1 MFVTERQS
9 AATFRPRYGSANIG
23 TWIGFKQFMSIAEEA
38 VLEWFRDRGRG
49 PQRLYEAYGLALS
62 VWDSSVVLPS
72 VLTVDDTVH
81 AEVEARGAGEFRVR
95 MSAPHKSG
103 PELVLKGRLRVCLV
117 DETGTGQAPPAD
129 VAAVVDVVPHRE
141 PLAGVA
147 DDGAFRHDWIARYF
161 HCQFSSRVQHS
172 AYVGALEELVD
183 RYLAS
188 VGLAIPDVLEARGW
202 IPVVSR
208 VRVTLGGQARM
219 GDMIESRFAVTDIWK
234 DKAYAARMTSRVGD
248 TLVAEAS
255 IAHGYAISHGPSTGR
270 LATLDQALIDRLTG
284 AAR

>member
-1 MFVTERQS
+1 MLVNERQS

-38 VLEWFRDRGRG
+38 VLQWFRDRGRG
-49 PQRLYEAYGLALS
+49 PQQLYETYGLALS
-62 VWDSSVVLPS
+62 VQDSSVVLPS
-72 VLTVDDTVH
+72 VLTVDDTVE

-95 MSAPHKSG
+95 LSAPRESG
-103 PELVLKGRLRVCLV
+103 PDTVLKGRLRVCLV
-117 DETGTGQAPPAD
+117 DEFGSGLAPPDD
-129 VAAVVDVVPHRE
+129 VAAAVDVVPYE
-141 PLAGVA
+141 PLFTGSA
-147 DDGAFRHDWIARYF
+147 DDRAFRHDWTARYF

-188 VGLAIPDVLEARGW
+188 VGLAVPDVLEARGW

-219 GDMIESRFAVTDIWK
+219 GDLIESRFTVTDIWK
-234 DKAYAARMTSRVGD
+234 DKAYAAQMTCLVGG
-248 TLVAEAS
+248 TVVAEAS
-255 IAHGYAISHGPSTGR
+255 IAHGYAVSRGPDAGR
-270 LATLDQALIDRLTG
+270 LATLDSETIAQLTG
-284 AAR
+284 AVR